1 MGRRLWEDEDWERN
15 LQEAGWDLAS
25 DWMRNVKDK
34 ESVAGLAGFAGVT
47 GQSEGEQVG
56 REKTTDLVLDA

>member
-25 DWMRNVKDK
+25 DWMRNVKDE
-34 ESVAGLAGFAGVT
+34 ESDAGLAGFAGVT
-47 GQSEGEQVG
+47 RQSEGEQVS